1 MNSRLIKWELK
12 KQQHTYLPIILCC
25 FIIVAVF
32 LGSFLYFM
40 NQQVF
45 GKDQTQWLALWGEIG
60 LFYAQLFFPLLIAII
75 VNAVWYQ
82 ELEQNSW
89 HMSSLLPIK
98 GDRILIAK
106 VITASFYSLLSQII
120 LIILYYLIA
129 CLAHFPISHVNPFTF
144 IWWGLLGWGG
154 SLSIIALQFFVS
166 IMFSRFTSLI
176 FALILGLGNFV
187 TLLMGPTIFNLYP
200 YSQIAVG
207 MRVRAYENMSFS
219 EFGFFLITNLVWMV
233 IGFFLSKITMKRK
246 YHF

>member
-98 GDRILIAK
+98 GDRLLIAK

-120 LIILYYLIA
+120 LINSLKSHGKRSLPSPFHFTICNHFNCFYSGIFNPYY
-129 CLAHFPISHVNPFTF
+129 
-144 IWWGLLGWGG
+144 
-154 SLSIIALQFFVS
+154 SIN
-166 IMFSRFTSLI
+166 SLI
-176 FALILGLGNFV
+176 VN
-187 TLLMGPTIFNLYP
+187 NL
-200 YSQIAVG
+200 
-207 MRVRAYENMSFS
+207 F
-219 EFGFFLITNLVWMV
+219 
-233 IGFFLSKITMKRK
+233 
-246 YHF
+246 

>member
-1 MNSRLIKWELK
+1 MNNQLIKWELK
-12 KQQHTYLPIILCC
+12 KQQHTFLPIILLC

-45 GKDQTQWLALWGEIG
+45 SKDQTQWLALWGEIG

-75 VNAVWYQ
+75 VNAIWYR
-82 ELEQNSW
+82 ELDRNSW
-89 HMSSLLPIK
+89 YLPSLLPIR
-98 GDRILIAK
+98 GGNLLMAK
-106 VITASFYSLLSQII
+106 VIIASFYSLLSQTL

-129 CLAHFPISHVNPFTF
+129 SLAHFPLAHVNPATF
-144 IWWGLLGWGG
+144 IFWGLLGWSG

-166 IMFSRFTSLI
+166 IRFSQFTSLI

-207 MRVRAYENMSFS
+207 MRVRSYENMSFS
-219 EFGFFLITNLVWMV
+219 ELALFLIINIVWMT
-233 IGFFLSKITMKRK
+233 IGISLSRITMLKK